1 MIHLSSVYRKL
12 EEGAKRL
19 TPQRELVIRIFAE
32 HPGEH
37 LSAEEVHQL
46 VKKDFQDIGLATVYR
61 SLELLTDLEI
71 LNRISFDDGRAR
83 YEFNQEETHRHHHLV
98 CIRCGKVDEYGEDL
112 LDPLEGRILKERG
125 FHVLDHELKFYG
137 LCRSCA
143 AKREKTERTEKG
155 IKGERIR

>member
-1 MIHLSSVYRKL
+1 MVHLSSIYRKL

-46 VKKDFQDIGLATVYR
+46 VKSHFQDIGLATVYR

-71 LNRISFDDGRAR
+71 LTRISFDDGRAR

-98 CIRCGKVDEYGEDL
+98 CVHCGHVDEYAEDL
-112 LDPLEGRILKERG
+112 LDPLEDRILYERG
-125 FHVLDHELKFYG
+125 FQVLDHELKFYG
-137 LCRSCA
+137 LCRNCA
-143 AKREKTERTEKG
+143 GKLGKTGGPVRETRG
-155 IKGERIR
+155 D